1 MVIPLAVG
9 ACHLEFRVCIEVNV
23 RPSEIFEVLE
33 DFAPKALEIFQ
44 VLEDFAPKAREIFQ
58 VLEDFAPKAREIL
71 GFSAC
76 HLMSL
81 GGPGM
86 SLGGRGMSL
95 GGRSC
100 HLGISDI

>member
-23 RPSEIFEVLE
+23 RRRREIFE
-33 DFAPKALEIFQ
+33 

-71 GFSAC
+71 GFSTG